1 MKEVWKF
8 CFSPNLYNLIQKIQK
23 LKSEHKNEIEV
34 LKQNY
39 KQAVIL
45 ATENENISLNQVNN
59 QKDEKIN
66 SLEKQIKEVN
76 KNE

>member
-1 MKEVWKF
+1 
-8 CFSPNLYNLIQKIQK
+8 
-23 LKSEHKNEIEV
+23 V

>member
-1 MKEVWKF
+1 M
-8 CFSPNLYNLIQKIQK
+8 
-23 LKSEHKNEIEV
+23 

>member
-1 MKEVWKF
+1 LET
-8 CFSPNLYNLIQKIQK
+8 
-23 LKSEHKNEIEV
+23 E
-34 LKQNY
+34 
-39 KQAVIL
+39 
-45 ATENENISLNQVNN
+45 TENENISLNQVNN